1 MTHTQLIR
9 ELFKYLESSLIQLKS
24 VLIELENSQIQLES
38 ALIEEVS
45 NSIRELSVDVGKCT
59 IRERTYSFAMICS
72 ALKSKSIK
80 ELSN

>member
-1 MTHTQLIR
+1 MFMYGMPKLTYTQLIR

-45 NSIRELSVDVGKCT
+45 NSIRELSVGKCT
-59 IRERTYSFAMICS
+59 IRERTYSFAV
-72 ALKSKSIK
+72 L
-80 ELSN
+80 